1 MGYHLQAHV
10 SVNVDVDLH
19 ALSDAGPLRDNNEDC
34 CATVTLSGAGD
45 QQSFMLLVA
54 DGLGGHRAGEVASR
68 VAVDTILAE
77 AEREGAPLG
86 DRFLGRAM
94 QQANLA
100 VIDRGH
106 DDPDCFNMQST
117 MTALAVQ
124 HDRLLLAHVGDC
136 RAYRVRG
143 ATIEQLTTDHTRV
156 MEMIRMRLLTPE
168 QAIKHPARNMLTRSL
183 GADLILQVDT
193 IRDRVKPGDLYVVC
207 SDGLWSE
214 VTSEEIRRMLH
225 DHPLDEACVR
235 LIELGATRGAS
246 DNMTVGIARVHN
258 VQAAPQLV
266 PRWKSWIGRA

>member
-1 MGYHLQAHV
+1 M
-10 SVNVDVDLH
+10 NVDVELY
-19 ALSDAGPLRDNNEDC
+19 AISDAGPARDNNEDC
-34 CATVTLSGAGD
+34 CATVTLSGVGN
-45 QQSFMLLVA
+45 QQSFLLLVA

-77 AEREGAPLG
+77 SEREGAPLG

-124 HDRLLLAHVGDC
+124 QDRLLLAHVGDC
-136 RAYRVRG
+136 RAYRVRR

-168 QAIKHPARNMLTRSL
+168 QAIKHPARN
-183 GADLILQVDT
+183 
-193 IRDRVKPGDLYVVC
+193 
-207 SDGLWSE
+207 
-214 VTSEEIRRMLH
+214 
-225 DHPLDEACVR
+225 
-235 LIELGATRGAS
+235 
-246 DNMTVGIARVHN
+246 
-258 VQAAPQLV
+258 
-266 PRWKSWIGRA
+266 